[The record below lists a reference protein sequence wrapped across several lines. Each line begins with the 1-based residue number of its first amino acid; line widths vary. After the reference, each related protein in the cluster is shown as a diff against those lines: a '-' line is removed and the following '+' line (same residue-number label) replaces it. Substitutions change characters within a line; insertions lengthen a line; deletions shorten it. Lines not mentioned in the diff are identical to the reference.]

1 MNDYCKRLIVL
12 LIMLVLACLYV
23 DSHVQ
28 HDIWMT
34 QRIAKQQEQID
45 FLLEYVKIL
54 RQGRANEKSNRQ
66 HTAGKNKR

>member
-1 MNDYCKRLIVL
+1 MKDQCKRTIVL

-28 HDIWMT
+28 HDIWMS

-54 RQGRANEKSNRQ
+54 KREINETSNRK
-66 HTAGKNKR
+66 HTAGKNK

>member
-1 MNDYCKRLIVL
+1 
-12 LIMLVLACLYV
+12 MLVAACLYV

-45 FLLEYVKIL
+45 FLLEYVRIL
-54 RQGRANEKSNRQ
+54 RQRRADESSNR
-66 HTAGKNKR
+66 

>member
-1 MNDYCKRLIVL
+1 MNDYCKRLIAL
-12 LIMLVLACLYV
+12 IIMLVAACLYV

-54 RQGRANEKSNRQ
+54 RQRRANEKSNR
-66 HTAGKNKR
+66 